1 MLNTVICNIQW
12 DLAAYP
18 VYYNSLQPFVIES
31 SSCVRLFTTPQ
42 TLAHQTSLSFTISRR
57 LLKLMSIESVMPS
70 NHLILC
76 SPLLLPSIFPIIS
89 VFSNE
94 LALHISIGASASVLR
109 VNIQGWLPL
118 VYSCSPQTPTPSFPH
133 TLSSLVT
140 TSLFSMSLSMFLFVH
155 KLIWSYFRFH
165 I

>member
-18 VYYNSLQPFVIES
+18 VYYNSLQLVVIES

-76 SPLLLPSIFPIIS
+76 SPLLLSSIFPIIS

-94 LALHISIGASASVLR
+94 LALHIR
-109 VNIQGWLPL
+109 WLKYWSFCVSPSND
-118 VYSCSPQTPTPSFPH
+118 YSGLTSFRIDW
-133 TLSSLVT
+133 LDLLAV
-140 TSLFSMSLSMFLFVH
+140 
-155 KLIWSYFRFH
+155 
-165 I
+165 